1 MSRHSRKNRH
11 RSDSRCETRPTPS
24 VALLPL
30 GALAAGF
37 GLMLSPALAQTTAPE
52 APASAASAAAPAASA
67 AAAPAAAPAAAT
79 PTPAGEA
86 ALPQIKVK
94 AQAEAAGKDAYRAT
108 ETRIGKGVQD
118 LRDVPQSVTVVTEK
132 LMDDR
137 NLDTMK
143 EVLKNTSGI
152 TFLAAEGGEED
163 IRLRGFSLQATGDVF
178 VDGMR
183 DPAFYERDTFFLDR
197 IELLR
202 GSASLLFGRGST
214 GGAVNQVTKT
224 PRLIDEHQFDATIG
238 SHGYLRGV
246 GDFNLRLG
254 ESSALRLGTMVT
266 TADNNGAGTRLDKQ
280 GLAATYRWGIGERD
294 EFSIGAYYLDNQNGM
309 NYGMPWIRPT
319 LTSPV
324 QDTTML
330 PISPTAYYGMASDI
344 NAGRAET
351 VTATHTHRFAFD
363 TELVTKLRKGAYS
376 RDQRASTVRFA
387 AAAAQPGGVA
397 ASLAS
402 FGPGTVLNRGTP
414 LKIQDMDT
422 LHAQSDL
429 STRFNTA
436 GLKHELQAGA
446 DYAREEKV
454 VYAARSAAQGGVT
467 LTKPVTTIG
476 APDDGASVA
485 EGSRVLRTASRYT
498 AKSAGVYVQDLV
510 EFMPNWKLLAG
521 LRYDYLVGYYDTFAI
536 PANAAGPQTQASYA
550 MKVSEV
556 SKRLGLLYQPT
567 PLLSFHL
574 GGATSFNT
582 SGDAYSLSAA
592 NADIPPEQSINL
604 ELGARI
610 DSADGNFTSRVAL
623 FRSTKLHERN
633 TDPLVNLVT
642 LSGKRHVAGL
652 ELDLTGRL
660 TPLWEVYG
668 SYMWIPVANID
679 IGVAGSEGQGTRP
692 SLTPTHSGT
701 IWSTYKVLPQLRVG
715 GGLNARAGQ
724 TPIRNPGW
732 TAPRFIT
739 ADLMAEWT
747 AVPNHLVY
755 KLNISNLS
763 DKLYAD
769 QLYTG
774 HYIPGPGRVIQATA
788 SMKF

>member
-1 MSRHSRKNRH
+1 MLRRRPLAHS
-11 RSDSRCETRPTPS
+11 PS
-24 VALLPL
+24 LVNPCKSSHPPSTALMPL

-37 GLMLSPALAQTTAPE
+37 GLLLPPAAAQTAAPA
-52 APASAASAAAPAASA
+52 APASAASASE
-67 AAAPAAAPAAAT
+67 AT
-79 PTPAGEA
+79 
-86 ALPQIKVK
+86 LPQIKVK
-94 AQAEAAGKDAYRAT
+94 ASAEPTGKDNYQT
-108 ETRIGKGVQD
+108 TTTGIGKGNQE
-118 LRDVPQSVTVVTEK
+118 LRDIPQSITVVTEK
-132 LMDDR
+132 LIDDR

-143 EVLKNTSGI
+143 EVLKNTAGI

-214 GGAVNQVTKT
+214 GGAVNQVTKV
-224 PRLIDEHQFDATIG
+224 PRLINEHQFDATFG
-238 SHGYLRGV
+238 NHGYLRGV
-246 GDFNLRLG
+246 GDFNLKLG
-254 ESSALRLGTMVT
+254 ESSALRLGGMLTR
-266 TADNNGAGTRLDKQ
+266 ADNNGAGTRLDKQ
-280 GLAATYRWGIGERD
+280 GMAASHRWGIGETD
-294 EFSIGAYYLDNQNGM
+294 EFSVTGYYLDNQNGM

-319 LTSPV
+319 LASPV
-324 QDTTML
+324 QDTTLL
-330 PISPTAYYGMASDI
+330 PISPTAYHGMASDR

-351 VTATHTHRFAFD
+351 VTATHTHRFTFD
-363 TELVTKLRKGAYS
+363 TELVTRLRKGAYS
-376 RDQRASTVRFA
+376 RDQRASTIRFA
-387 AAAAQPGGVA
+387 GAASQPGGLA
-397 ASLAS
+397 ASLAT

-422 LHAQSDL
+422 IHAQSDL
-429 STRFNTA
+429 STRFSTA
-436 GLKHELQAGA
+436 GFKHELQAGA

-454 VYAARSAAQGGVT
+454 VRAARSAAQGGVT
-467 LTKPVTTIG
+467 LIKPPTTIG
-476 APDDGASVA
+476 TPDDGASVA
-485 EGSRVLRTASRYT
+485 EGSRVLRTSSRYT
-498 AKSAGVYVQDLV
+498 SKSAGVYVQDLV
-510 EFMPNWKLLAG
+510 QVAPSWKLLAG
-521 LRYDYLVGYYDTFAI
+521 LRYDHLVGYYDTFAI
-536 PANAAGPQTQASYA
+536 PDNAPGPQTQASYS

-556 SKRLGLLYQPT
+556 SKRLGLLYQPS
-567 PLLSFHL
+567 PRLSLHV
-574 GGATSFNT
+574 GGGTSFNT
-582 SGDAYSLSAA
+582 SGEAYSLSAA

-610 DSADGNFTSRVAL
+610 ESADGNFTSRVAA

-642 LSGKRHVAGL
+642 LSGKRHVAGM

-660 TPLWEVYG
+660 TPRWEVYG

-679 IGVAGSEGQGTRP
+679 VGVAGSEGQGTRP
-692 SLTPTHSGT
+692 SLTPVHSGT
-701 IWSTYKVLPQLRVG
+701 IWSTYKLTPKFRAG
-715 GGLNARAGQ
+715 GGLNARGGQ

-732 TAPRFIT
+732 YAPHFVT
-739 ADLMAEWT
+739 ADLMAEYT
-747 AVPNHLVY
+747 AAPDHLIY
-755 KLNISNLS
+755 KLNVSNVT

-774 HYIPGPGRVIQATA
+774 HYIPGPGRLVQATV